1 MNKTSLLAA
10 LLLAAGSLTVRA
22 NLLTGLYNTGV
33 DNTGA
38 VTTGL
43 DSHYTIT
50 SPGGDVAVIGNIA
63 WGSLGN
69 DGLSQWDSP
78 YLGSPSGS
86 PDQSAGV
93 YKYQTTFNVSGPF
106 TSASI
111 TGQFATDNELY
122 NIVLN
127 GHLLGI
133 QQLNAVG
140 FASFTSFSITTTAD
154 FVSGVNTLEFDVNND
169 SGPTGFRVEM
179 TGNAINAP
187 GVPDSTPTGGLLLTA
202 LGCLGWV
209 FGGYGCAG
217 QRAGGAA

>member
-1 MNKTSLLAA
+1 MNQTCLLAT
-10 LLLAAGSLTVRA
+10 LLLAAGSLTARA

-33 DNTGA
+33 DSTGA
-38 VTTGL
+38 VLANGV
-43 DSHYTIT
+43 DDPHYTVT
-50 SPGGDVAVIGNIA
+50 APSSADVAVVGNIS

-78 YLGSPSGS
+78 YVGSATGS
-86 PDQSAGV
+86 QDQSAGV
-93 YKYQTTFNVSGPF
+93 YKYQTTFNISGPF

-122 NIVLN
+122 DIILN
-127 GHLLGI
+127 GHSLGI

-140 FASFTSFSITTTAD
+140 FNSFTSFSIATSAD

-179 TGNAINAP
+179 TGNAISAP
-187 GVPDSTPTGGLLLTA
+187 GVPDTTPTGGLLLTA
-202 LGCLGWV
+202 LVCLGWV
-209 FGGYGCAG
+209 FGRSG
-217 QRAGGAA
+217 QRAGAAA